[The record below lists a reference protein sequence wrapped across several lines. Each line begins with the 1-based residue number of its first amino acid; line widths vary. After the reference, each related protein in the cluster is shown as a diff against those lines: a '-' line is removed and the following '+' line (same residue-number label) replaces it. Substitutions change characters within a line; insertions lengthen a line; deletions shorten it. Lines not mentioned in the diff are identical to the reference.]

1 MNIHGCFH
9 NWDGVHAW
17 MDCLSNAASTTLW
30 GPRSCSGCHPGAGL
44 RHWHCNPRGTHHR
57 RNMRSIYV
65 SSFILRKWIWVAK
78 DFFPSIVIYQ
88 VRLPN
93 IYFSPA
99 VWVLSYFS
107 CEICARFH
115 FWGKILT
122 WSGLFM
128 YSVCALITSCS
139 KRSGSIL
146 LSLYI
151 ILDMEDSYYYLWSIC
166 VALRGPSIYWLCS
179 VLWSCHPWMVSLW

>member
-1 MNIHGCFH
+1 MHSVLSLSLAMHIHRCFH

-17 MDCLSNAASTTLW
+17 MDCLSNVASTTLW

-44 RHWHCNPRGTHHR
+44 RHWHCNHRGTNHR
-57 RNMRSIYV
+57 RNMRSIYI

-99 VWVLSYFS
+99 V
-107 CEICARFH
+107 
-115 FWGKILT
+115 
-122 WSGLFM
+122 
-128 YSVCALITSCS
+128 
-139 KRSGSIL
+139 
-146 LSLYI
+146 
-151 ILDMEDSYYYLWSIC
+151 
-166 VALRGPSIYWLCS
+166 CS
-179 VLWSCHPWMVSLW
+179 VQTPGIKKWICEFYHRGKRFGFSHICHMRFALDFTFGVKFSLDLGCSCIQFVH